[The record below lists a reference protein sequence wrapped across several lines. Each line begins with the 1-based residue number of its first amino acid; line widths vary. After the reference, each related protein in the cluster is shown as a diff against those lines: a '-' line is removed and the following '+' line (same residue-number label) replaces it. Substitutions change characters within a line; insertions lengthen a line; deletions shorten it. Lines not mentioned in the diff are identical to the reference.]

1 MENFFKRLESYTEVR
16 PTTAMTDIIMKIM
29 IEVLSVLAIATKE
42 IEQRRTSEFI
52 PREFSLLTRCAFRNI
67 FEEVIGK
74 ERC

>member
-1 MENFFKRLESYTEVR
+1 
-16 PTTAMTDIIMKIM
+16 MTDIIIKIM

-42 IEQRRTSEFI
+42 IKQRRTSEFI
-52 PREFSLLTRCAFRNI
+52 PREFSLLTRCAFRNF